1 MSTYKADHDP
11 RRREFLRTAALTT
24 AAAVAS
30 GAGVAAVTRQA
41 ATAPTVM
48 TVAPTTAVSPTLPL
62 LSNPDDLAD
71 LFARLTSAQ
80 AENVRLQAELDAARR
95 DLAAFSQSQGGQT
108 GQIETLSMQL
118 EGANQQIGLMAGLVA
133 LYEQMDGVDVAGL
146 LAGGV
151 TAVADSL
158 NNLAGK
164 APTLAEG
171 IAISQLALAELDEQ
185 IPLLQNGRGWLAAQQ
200 SKLQGYFA
208 TLEERLRGAVERV
221 GSFLE
226 MVNQWFQDMRKW
238 LPFNLGE
245 RAANIMEAA
254 TTLLNETPHTISGLD
269 TNVAGPLDLLLA
281 KDEEDEVRLRRR
293 LIKPL
298 REQLITPAQ
307 ALAEETG
314 QVKLA
319 FQEKVAGPL
328 ETAVAQRQQL
338 REQIANYRQENQI

>member
-30 GAGVAAVTRQA
+30 GAGVAALSRQA

-48 TVAPTTAVSPTLPL
+48 TVAPTTAVSPAIPL
-62 LSNPDDLAD
+62 LSNPDDIAD
-71 LFARLTSAQ
+71 LFTRLTAAQ

-95 DLAAFSQSQGGQT
+95 DLSAFSQSQGGQT
-108 GQIETLSMQL
+108 SQLETLSMQL
-118 EGANQQIGLMAGLVA
+118 EGANQQIGLLAGLVA
-133 LYEQMDGVDVAGL
+133 LYEQMDGVDVAAL

-158 NNLAGK
+158 NTLAGK

-171 IAISQLALAELDEQ
+171 IAISQRALAELDEQ
-185 IPLLQNGRGWLAAQQ
+185 IPLLQNGRGWLASQQ
-200 SKLQGYFA
+200 SKLDGYFA
-208 TLEERLRGAVERV
+208 VLEERLRGAVEKV
-221 GSFLE
+221 GPFLE
-226 MVNQWFQDMRKW
+226 MVNEWFQDMRKW

-254 TTLLNETPHTISGLD
+254 TTLLSETPHTISGLN
-269 TNVAGPLDLLLA
+269 TNIAGPLDLLLS
-281 KDEEDEVRLRRR
+281 KDEGDEVRLRHR

-298 REQLITPAQ
+298 REQLISPVQ
-307 ALAEETG
+307 AFAEETG

-319 FQEKVAGPL
+319 FQEKVAGPW

-338 REQIANYRQENQI
+338 QAQIAQYRQENQV